1 MRMDSKKRRKS
12 TASQKGDR
20 AGNSGSA
27 PSERYCYGDIDVP
40 R

>member
-1 MRMDSKKRRKS
+1 MRMDSKKRKYDL
-12 TASQKGDR
+12 QKGDS
-20 AGNSGSA
+20 AGNSGST

>member
-1 MRMDSKKRRKS
+1 MRMDSKKKYDL
-12 TASQKGDR
+12 QKGDR

-27 PSERYCYGDIDVP
+27 PSERYCYGDIDVH